1 MRRSVTVL
9 SGPECM
15 FDYWPL
21 VRNDAVYFAG
31 RGPWPAIIYI
41 AMVQRMLRTAWPG
54 HEETRAAWSS

>member
-1 MRRSVTVL
+1 
-9 SGPECM
+9 M